1 MTNDFRPEPYEE
13 GSEEYERAMSKLNG
27 TFTGPDLV
35 VDYSEYE
42 DEGEAGTTEQP
53 ASSAAPEDGVT
64 EGEDAV
70 ETE

>member
-1 MTNDFRPEPYEE
+1 
-13 GSEEYERAMSKLNG
+13 MSKLNG